1 MPTGDNTVDNRWRP
15 GFGSSLRRVREE
27 EADMADAEAVP
38 TRTVFSREL
47 SFVPDNRRPSFEGTN
62 AETHALIRRYQDL
75 SSLPNGEAVIT
86 RLEEWKWPWAG
97 RSAADKQRYLE
108 PLIHRVRRD
117 PAANEDI
124 LLFLLIVFEPV
135 RRSISGAFRR
145 ASAGIT
151 PPEKDVNWGN
161 RAEAKMLRHVER
173 ERLED
178 VTRSAVL
185 TAILRYP
192 TDSPRALFGWLKETV
207 AHRALDTLRD
217 ELPQFSDG
225 SLDAPEARAIGV
237 FLDLVPDLEAPAA
250 DEEDRRARRV
260 LVTDQRRLYGFVEEF
275 FDHEPVR
282 QACKQAIGRLPRKQG
297 DVIEALYLREIKA
310 ASLAATRNVALSTI
324 HNHASQARE
333 NLRQDD
339 TFFLRLHALGIVR
352 DRARAL
358 DIERRY
364 PGGRMPDG
372 RRRVV
377 IEEAA

>member
-27 EADMADAEAVP
+27 EADVADAKPVP
-38 TRTVFSREL
+38 TRTVLSREL
-47 SFVPDNRRPSFEGTN
+47 SFVPDNRRPSFEGSN
-62 AETHALIRRYQDL
+62 PETHALIRRYQDL
-75 SSLPNGEAVIT
+75 SSLPNGEAVVA

-108 PLIHRVRRD
+108 PLIHQVRRD

-151 PPEKDVNWGN
+151 PQEKDVNWSN
-161 RAEAKMLRHVER
+161 RAEAKLLRHVER

-217 ELPQFSDG
+217 ELPQFTDG

-237 FLDLVPDLEAPAA
+237 FLDLAPDLEAPAA
-250 DEEDRRARRV
+250 DEGWPEPRREPNRGPIPTERFRPTRSYTNPRDVTQAWPFLTFSAREGEAETRLYIDAAFAVEPDDQRYDDGDAFRAAAALIDFNTHTAAEVVITEDGGLVVTFDDQRV
-260 LVTDQRRLYGFVEEF
+260 LRIDGVSEAFTTG
-275 FDHEPVR
+275 EPW
-282 QACKQAIGRLPRKQG
+282 A
-297 DVIEALYLREIKA
+297 
-310 ASLAATRNVALSTI
+310 
-324 HNHASQARE
+324 
-333 NLRQDD
+333 
-339 TFFLRLHALGIVR
+339 LHAV
-352 DRARAL
+352 
-358 DIERRY
+358 
-364 PGGRMPDG
+364 
-372 RRRVV
+372 
-377 IEEAA
+377 